1 MQQNKKLCDYKKL
14 YQLYEAGTVF
24 TAFDTETT
32 GLRPIDSTI
41 IEIGAIKFNR
51 DGEISSWSELF
62 NPGVLLPAQITQIT
76 HITDQMIS
84 DKQPLSKRIN
94 DFLDFIGDSVIVAHN
109 AQFDIEFLNSE
120 CARNN
125 IKRTN
130 NKFIDTLQFSRIVY
144 PNLKSHRLEFLADT
158 FGIDKGSAHRALDDA
173 RTCMHLFK
181 KCMYP
186 DGESGQQFLF

>member
-1 MQQNKKLCDYKKL
+1 MQQNKKLSDYKKL

-32 GLRPIDSTI
+32 GLRPINSTI
-41 IEIGAIKFNR
+41 IEIGAIKFDRN
-51 DGEISSWSELF
+51 GEISTWTGLF
-62 NPGVLLPAQITQIT
+62 NPGCKIPPQISQIT
-76 HITDQMIS
+76 HITDQMLS
-84 DKQPLSKRIN
+84 DKPFLSEQIN
-94 DFLDFIGDSVIVAHN
+94 DFLDFLGDTVIVAHN

-120 CARNN
+120 CARYN

-130 NKFIDTLQFSRIVY
+130 NRFIDTLHFSKVVF
-144 PNLKSHRLEFLADT
+144 PTLKSHRLEFLADS

-173 RTCMHLFK
+173 RTCMNLFK

-186 DGESGQQFLF
+186 EGESGQQFLF

>member
-41 IEIGAIKFNR
+41 IEIGAIKFDRN
-51 DGEISSWSELF
+51 GQISTWSGLF
-62 NPGVLLPAQITQIT
+62 NPGFLLPPQITQIT
-76 HITDQMIS
+76 HITDQMLS
-84 DKQPLSKRIN
+84 DKPPLSIKIN
-94 DFLDFIGDSVIVAHN
+94 EFLEFLGDSVIVAHN

-144 PNLKSHRLEFLADT
+144 PDLKSHRLEFLADN

-181 KCMYP
+181 KYMYP
-186 DGESGQQFLF
+186 KGESAQQFLF